1 MILLAAGLANHL
13 LKILEPIGLIWL
25 ALIVLA
31 LLLWRK
37 RLRGFAFAGAA
48 MALGIHLLGAT
59 DLSGALLRSLESR
72 YPFIPPAHAPASDA
86 VIMLGGGYSPSIGE
100 VGGIQLSGA
109 GDRLIMALELMR
121 LGKASALVCGG
132 GGLDQDDGVVTVE
145 ADLLVAEL
153 KARQLG
159 GPEVISLGH
168 CKNTRDEAVRTAA
181 LAKTRGWS
189 RLLLVTSAAHLP
201 RAVNTFQTAGLDV
214 VPIPCNYR
222 AQPSRERRVPGLA
235 IPGLGGF
242 EKLAIWQH
250 EQIGW
255 LEYWRRGWCR

>member
-1 MILLAAGLANHL
+1 MSLLAAGLANHL
-13 LKILEPIGLIWL
+13 LKILEPLGLLWL

-31 LLLWRK
+31 ILLWRK
-37 RLRGFAFAGAA
+37 GLRRFAIAAGALV
-48 MALGIHLLGAT
+48 LGIHLIGAT
-59 DLSGALLRSLESR
+59 DLTGAILRSLEAR
-72 YPFIPPAHAPASDA
+72 YPFIPPAQAPVSDA
-86 VIMLGGGYSPSIGE
+86 VVMLGGGYSPSTGE

-132 GGLDQDDGVVTVE
+132 GGLEQDGLVTVE

-153 KARQLG
+153 EARQLG
-159 GPEVISLGH
+159 GPELISLGH
-168 CKNTRDEAVRTAA
+168 CKNTRDEAVRTAT
-181 LAKTRGWS
+181 LAKARGWS
-189 RLLLVTSAAHLP
+189 RLLLVTSAAHLS
-201 RAVNTFQTAGLDV
+201 RAVNTFQTAGLEV

-222 AQPSRERRVPGLA
+222 AQPSRDRRIPGLA

-242 EKLAIWQH
+242 EKLSIWQH

-255 LEYWRRGWCR
+255 LEYRRRGWCR